1 MALMEAL
8 LKIKA
13 DVQGEGQVNALGRAI
28 GGVGATASKV
38 TGALRG
44 MASGAGT
51 LAGAMGTLTPLL
63 SAAGL
68 IGLAKSSLDAGNK
81 MFDLSQKTGVS
92 VEALAKFKKA
102 AAVSGTTI
110 DTVGT
115 ALARLSKAM
124 VAASST
130 VKGGEKTQTEI
141 VKEQAERR
149 VEALERESDQRLRE
163 LNKRY
168 RREEKLLG
176 DRFDDEASRQQD
188 AAEAQQRIEE
198 RSIEQQF
205 NARRAAIENDKSL
218 TDAARAYLLE
228 NLRYQEEDANNAL
241 RDSYE
246 RQATER
252 RRALRDR
259 LDAEQEAIQERK
271 FNEEQALK
279 QSIETQKT
287 AVKDAVKAYDPMSE
301 ALEDLGISGKGASK
315 AFQALG
321 IAIKNED
328 GSIKSADA
336 VMLAI
341 ATKFK
346 AMPDGVQ
353 KTALAMQLFGRSG
366 AEMIPML
373 NMGGDAI
380 EKMKVKMTE
389 AFAQKADEYSDKL
402 TTLSGKIG
410 AFGMDLIITLLPTLE
425 AITNAMTGLID
436 GFNKLPEP
444 IRAIV
449 GGIALLS
456 IGFVALSPLINGVVQ
471 LLTIALPLLAT
482 IGPTIAGWLGAVGPA
497 VAGMTAA
504 LSGLLAWVSGTM
516 VPALLTFFSGPVGWT
531 VLAVAAVVAMCVA
544 FREPIGQF
552 FSWLG
557 GAIGDGLDALWKWA
571 EPIRSFW
578 AGIWQAVYAIT
589 WQAFVQ
595 PWINLWDLIK
605 TPLTNFGA
613 WIGGLFSSIWKS
625 LVAGAKSAFSGV
637 LQYIADRINSVGQ
650 LINRLIGTFNK
661 LPGPDIPMVPTV
673 TVPAFAQGGYVNR
686 PTLAMVGEAGP
697 EYIIPAGRMAQASA
711 SFLAGARGGAMPQGA
726 GGVSLNVQ
734 TGPVLQQG
742 GQRYVTLSD
751 LEKAMRATAEGV
763 MNRMRT
769 PAARYA
775 TGIR

>member
-44 MASGAGT
+44 MAGGAGN

-63 SAAGL
+63 SAGGL
-68 IGLAKSSLDAGNK
+68 IGMAKASLDAGDAIHD
-81 MFDLSQKTGVS
+81 MAQRTGIS
-92 VEALAKFKKA
+92 VESLAKFKKA
-102 AAVSGTTI
+102 AATTGT
-110 DTVGT
+110 DLESV
-115 ALARLSKAM
+115 AKASMKLSK
-124 VAASST
+124 
-130 VKGGEKTQTEI
+130 G
-141 VKEQAERR
+141 
-149 VEALERESDQRLRE
+149 L
-163 LNKRY
+163 Y
-168 RREEKLLG
+168 
-176 DRFDDEASRQQD
+176 D
-188 AAEAQQRIEE
+188 AATTGKGPAADALQQLGIK
-198 RSIEQQF
+198 
-205 NARRAAIENDKSL
+205 A
-218 TDAARAYLLE
+218 TDAA
-228 NLRYQEEDANNAL
+228 
-241 RDSYE
+241 
-246 RQATER
+246 
-252 RRALRDR
+252 
-259 LDAEQEAIQERK
+259 
-271 FNEEQALK
+271 
-279 QSIETQKT
+279 
-287 AVKDAVKAYDPMSE
+287 
-301 ALEDLGISGKGASK
+301 GKVR
-315 AFQALG
+315 
-321 IAIKNED
+321 
-328 GSIKSADA
+328 SADA
-336 VMLAI
+336 VMLDI

-346 AMPDGVQ
+346 SLPDGVE
-353 KTALAMQLFGRSG
+353 KTALAIKLFGRSG

-380 EKMKVKMTE
+380 DKLKVKMTE
-389 AFAQKADEYSDKL
+389 AFAKKADEYKDKL
-402 TTLSGKIG
+402 TALSGKVG
-410 AFGMDLIITLLPTLE
+410 GLGMDLTVALLPALE
-425 AITNAMTGLID
+425 AITNAVTGLID

-444 IRAIV
+444 IRAIA
-449 GGIALLS
+449 GGVALLS
-456 IGFVALSPLINGVVQ
+456 VAFVALSPIINGV
-471 LLTIALPLLAT
+471 IALVGTLSGLGLGA
-482 IGPTIAGWLGAVGPA
+482 TIAGWLGAVGPA

-504 LSGLLAWVSGTM
+504 LSGLLAWISGTM
-516 VPALLTFFSGPVGWT
+516 VPALLAFFSGPAGWT

-557 GAIGDGLDALWKWA
+557 GAIGDGLNALWKWA

-613 WIGGLFSSIWKS
+613 WIGGLFSSIWKN

-711 SFLAGARGGAMPQGA
+711 SFLAGARGGAVPQGA

>member
-28 GGVGATASKV
+28 GGVGSTAAKV
-38 TGALRG
+38 SGSLKG
-44 MASGAGT
+44 MASSAGGLSSVLGT
-51 LAGAMGTLTPLL
+51 LAPVVSGV
-63 SAAGL
+63 
-68 IGLAKSSLDAGNK
+68 GLAAMAKGAIDAADN
-81 MFDLSQKTGVS
+81 MNDLRQKTGVS
-92 VEALAKFKKA
+92 VESLSKFQQAAKASGTDIEGVGKALIKLNKGLADGKAADTLKEIGLSATDASGKLKSTDQVMLEVADKFK
-102 AAVSGTTI
+102 S
-110 DTVGT
+110 
-115 ALARLSKAM
+115 
-124 VAASST
+124 
-130 VKGGEKTQTEI
+130 
-141 VKEQAERR
+141 
-149 VEALERESDQRLRE
+149 
-163 LNKRY
+163 
-168 RREEKLLG
+168 
-176 DRFDDEASRQQD
+176 
-188 AAEAQQRIEE
+188 
-198 RSIEQQF
+198 
-205 NARRAAIENDKSL
+205 
-218 TDAARAYLLE
+218 
-228 NLRYQEEDANNAL
+228 
-241 RDSYE
+241 
-246 RQATER
+246 
-252 RRALRDR
+252 
-259 LDAEQEAIQERK
+259 
-271 FNEEQALK
+271 
-279 QSIETQKT
+279 
-287 AVKDAVKAYDPMSE
+287 
-301 ALEDLGISGKGASK
+301 
-315 AFQALG
+315 
-321 IAIKNED
+321 
-328 GSIKSADA
+328 
-336 VMLAI
+336 
-341 ATKFK
+341 
-346 AMPDGVQ
+346 MPDGAQ
-353 KTALAMQLFGRSG
+353 KTALALQLFGKAG
-366 AEMIPML
+366 ADMIPLL
-373 NMGGDAI
+373 NGGRDSIESLQATMTGKFAEGADQLNDKLAAMQGKLLQVGVTLGTALMPALTAI
-380 EKMKVKMTE
+380 ADVVVNLTS
-389 AFAQKADEYSDKL
+389 AFA
-402 TTLSGKIG
+402 
-410 AFGMDLIITLLPTLE
+410 
-425 AITNAMTGLID
+425 
-436 GFNKLPEP
+436 KLPEP
-444 IRAIV
+444 IQSLIGLAAIV
-449 GGIALLS
+449 AITWGPIAGI
-456 IGFVALSPLINGVVQ
+456 FNGV
-471 LLTIALPLLAT
+471 IASM
-482 IGPTIAGWLGAVGPA
+482 IAIGPA

-504 LSGLLAWVSGTM
+504 LSGLLAWISGTM
-516 VPALLTFFSGPVGWT
+516 VPALLAFFSGPAGWT

-557 GAIGDGLDALWKWA
+557 GAIGDGLNALWKWA

-595 PWINLWDLIK
+595 PWINLWELIK

-711 SFLAGARGGAMPQGA
+711 SFLAGARGGAVPQGA